1 MGDSNVTTVE
11 FNGHSLETFEQGGI
25 EWVSV
30 RSIATGIG
38 LDSKAQQQKLL
49 NQKDKFDCG
58 VITSKG
64 KDGRVCKMV
73 CIPVKKIPG
82 WLFTV
87 NPNKIKEKARAPLEL
102 YQEKCFDILY
112 DYWHE
117 KNRQGERELSGTPTD
132 RLCRGVEPK
141 QQPLP
146 ALNPQ
151 PNLPMQ
157 HKLISINPNTG
168 EVITHEYSGKILV
181 IPHETARN
189 AVNDHIAHGE
199 KLQKHVNGMVT
210 AFQDLMLGADMIPKP
225 LPQS

>member
-1 MGDSNVTTVE
+1 MGNGNITTVE
-11 FNGHSLETFEQGGI
+11 FNGHQLETFQQDGE

-30 RSIATGIG
+30 VSICSGMG
-38 LDSKAQQQKLL
+38 LHIQAQQRKLL
-49 NQKDKFDCG
+49 KKKKKFNPILKD
-58 VITSKG
+58 VIGQDG
-64 KDGRVCKMV
+64 KKREAY
-73 CIPVKKIPG
+73 CIPVKKVPG
-82 WLFTV
+82 WLFTIDPERV
-87 NPNKIKEKARAPLEL
+87 KPEVKPAVEL
-102 YQEKCFDILY
+102 YQEKCFDVLY

-117 KNRQGERELSGTPTD
+117 KNRQDERELSGTPTD